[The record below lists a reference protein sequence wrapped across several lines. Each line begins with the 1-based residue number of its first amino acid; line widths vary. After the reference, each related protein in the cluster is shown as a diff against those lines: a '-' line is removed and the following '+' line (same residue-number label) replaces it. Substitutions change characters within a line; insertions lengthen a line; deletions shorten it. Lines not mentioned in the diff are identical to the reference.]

1 MSSPVFSFLETD
13 DLSLPEIEGLFAQA
27 KNIKKDFLNHR
38 HFLPTS
44 FISSFQKKIL
54 TSLLF
59 FEPSTRTRSS
69 FEMAA
74 LRMGWQSTFFDGAS
88 KEGSSLI
95 KGETFED
102 TFWTLH
108 AMGPNLLVVRCGDEL
123 PLFELRTKTK
133 IPLINAGC
141 GTHSHPTQ
149 ALLDVFTMKEFF
161 DELQGKNILFVG
173 DVSHSRV
180 AKSHFRLL
188 PKLGAKVGV
197 VGPEIFLKQSPTS
210 AKTFND
216 LTSALPWAD
225 VVVGLRVQFERH
237 AEPSA
242 FTRDKYI
249 EKFQIKAEHQ
259 SLLKP
264 TALLFHPG
272 PVNWGLEFDPSVR
285 QIPHFKMWQQ
295 KENGVYVR
303 AALLDLV
310 AKKNGY

>member
-1 MSSPVFSFLETD
+1 MSSQVFSFLETD

-27 KNIKKDFLNHR
+27 KNIKKDFLTHR
-38 HFLPTS
+38 HFL
-44 FISSFQKKIL
+44 SSTFACSSENKL
-54 TSLLF
+54 LSSLLF

-74 LRMGWQSTFFDGAS
+74 LRMGWQSSFFDGAS

-108 AMGPNLLVVRCGDEL
+108 AMGPNVLVVRCGDEL
-123 PLFELRTKTK
+123 PLFQLRKKTQ

-149 ALLDVFTMKEFF
+149 ALLDVFTMRESFP
-161 DELQGKNILFVG
+161 DLIGKNILFVG

-188 PKLGAKVGV
+188 PKLGAQVGV
-197 VGPEIFLKQSPTS
+197 VGPEAFLKQNPADVKSF
-210 AKTFND
+210 AD
-216 LTSALPWAD
+216 LKEALPWAD

-237 AEPSA
+237 SEPSA
-242 FTRDKYI
+242 FTREAYI
-249 EKFQIKAEHQ
+249 EKFQIKSTHAN
-259 SLLKP
+259 LLKSS
-264 TALLFHPG
+264 ALLFHPG

-285 QIPHFKMWQQ
+285 ELPHFKMWQQ
-295 KENGVYVR
+295 KQNGVYVR
-303 AALLDLV
+303 AALLDFV